1 MSSKDTSDQQWPDPK
16 DYGLP
21 YVEILPL
28 KSTVSNDI
36 DLKEETPEPIISETI
51 NTILINQVPIDPVPI
66 LSAAESPNPISAPK
80 PNLPVP
86 KSSSAWVWVVSLIA
100 VVIFAI
106 IIWQMSSEDN
116 DSPVV
121 IVEEVEGPE
130 ILQENIPINSD
141 STSASQV
148 VENQLAE
155 MDSVNSAR
163 TAIEKPETG
172 TTIEYTGEAT
182 LVRIE
187 AKADRPTYFIVV
199 GSLPNEKMAL
209 EEYPQ
214 YSNRASTVY
223 LILPYDEVRNHR
235 LAIGS
240 FTSFSKANEE
250 LERIKVDYTEALWI
264 LKY

>member
-1 MSSKDTSDQQWPDPK
+1 MSSKDTSDQHWPDPK

-21 YVEILPL
+21 YVEISPL
-28 KSTVSNDI
+28 KSTVDI
-36 DLKEETPEPIISETI
+36 DPKEETQEPIISETI
-51 NTILINQVPIDPVPI
+51 DAILTNQIPIDPVPI
-66 LSAAESPNPISAPK
+66 LSAAESPNPFSSQK
-80 PNLPVP
+80 PNNPVP
-86 KSSSAWVWVVSLIA
+86 KSSSTWVWAVSLIA
-100 VVIFAI
+100 VVIFTI
-106 IIWQMSSEDN
+106 IIWQMSSEGN
-116 DSPVV
+116 DSSVV
-121 IVEEVEGPE
+121 TVEEENQPE
-130 ILQENIPINSD
+130 IVNENIPLNSD
-141 STSASQV
+141 STSLSQV
-148 VENQLAE
+148 IDNQTSE
-155 MDSVNSAR
+155 IDSINTVI
-163 TAIEKPETG
+163 TDIEKPETG

-240 FTSFSKANEE
+240 FTSFTKANKE
-250 LERIKVDYTEALWI
+250 LERIKDDYTEALWI

>member
-21 YVEILPL
+21 YVEISPL
-28 KSTVSNDI
+28 RSIVSNNI
-36 DLKEETPEPIISETI
+36 NLKEETPEPIIPETI
-51 NTILINQVPIDPVPI
+51 DAFLINQIPIDPVPI
-66 LSAAESPNPISAPK
+66 LSASENPNSISAPK

-86 KSSSAWVWVVSLIA
+86 KSSSKWVWVVSLIA

-106 IIWQMSSEDN
+106 IIGQMSSEDN
-116 DSPVV
+116 NSSVA
-121 IVEEVEGPE
+121 IVEEVEQPE
-130 ILQENIPINSD
+130 IVNENIPINPD

-148 VENQLAE
+148 IENQLAE
-155 MDSVNSAR
+155 KDSVNSAR
-163 TAIEKPETG
+163 TANEKPKTG
-172 TTIEYTGEAT
+172 TTIEYTGEVT

-214 YSNRASTVY
+214 YSNRVSTVY

-240 FTSFSKANEE
+240 FTSFTNANEE
-250 LERIKVDYTEALWI
+250 LQRIKVDYTEALWI

>member
-21 YVEILPL
+21 YVEISPL
-28 KSTVSNDI
+28 RSTVDNAI
-36 DLKEETPEPIISETI
+36 EPKGQTLEPIISETI
-51 NTILINQVPIDPVPI
+51 DAILTNQIPIDPVPI
-66 LSAAESPNPISAPK
+66 LSVAESPNPFSSQNPDSS
-80 PNLPVP
+80 VT
-86 KSSSAWVWVVSLIA
+86 KSSSIWVWAVSLIA
-100 VVIFAI
+100 VVIFTI
-106 IIWQMSSEDN
+106 IIWQMSSEGN
-116 DSPVV
+116 DSLVV
-121 IVEEVEGPE
+121 TVEEENQPE
-130 ILQENIPINSD
+130 IVNENIPLNSD
-141 STSASQV
+141 STSLSQV
-148 VENQLAE
+148 IDNQTSE
-155 MDSVNSAR
+155 IDSINTVI
-163 TAIEKPETG
+163 TDFEKPETG

-209 EEYPQ
+209 KEYPQ